1 VPHAAATTAV
11 RRRRRVVAVR
21 TGIAALLVTLLTG
34 CIGAM
39 DRPEF
44 DAEVQRRGGG
54 IADEWILDGLTAV
67 ADEVDAG
74 SIDELSVIT
83 MTITPT
89 NRSLVVQARRGDRP
103 DFVDTVTVI
112 QGDVVGVSPVQDAD
126 ELPLDE
132 IMIPVTELPIDGW
145 DELGDRALAELGFD
159 GGYVDHISL
168 SVVQGEHRLNVY
180 VDSPRETGWVTFDRE
195 GRLLE
200 THR

>member
-1 VPHAAATTAV
+1 VPDAGTRSDPHS
-11 RRRRRVVAVR
+11 RRFGSR
-21 TGIAALLVTLLTG
+21 ALLIAITLASTSG

-54 IADEWILDGLTAV
+54 IADEWIIDGLSAV
-67 ADEVDAG
+67 AAEVDAG
-74 SIDELSVIT
+74 DLAGLSVMT
-83 MTITPT
+83 MTITPP

-112 QGDVVGVSPVQDAD
+112 EGEVVGVTPVQDAD
-126 ELPLDE
+126 ELPLDDLT
-132 IMIPVTELPIDGW
+132 IAVTDLPVDGW
-145 DELGDRALAELGFD
+145 DDLGDRALAELDFD
-159 GGYVDHISL
+159 DGYVDHISL
-168 SVVQGEHRLNVY
+168 SVVEGEHQLAVF
-180 VDSPRETGWVTFDRE
+180 VDSPRETGWVTFDAA